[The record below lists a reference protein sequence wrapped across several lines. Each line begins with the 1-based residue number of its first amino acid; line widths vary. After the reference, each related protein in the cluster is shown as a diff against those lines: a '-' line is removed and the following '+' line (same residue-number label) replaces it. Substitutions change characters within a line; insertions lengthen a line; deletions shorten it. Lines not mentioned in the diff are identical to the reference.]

1 MTMTLQDIVTKDA
14 GWKIFSV
21 ALATVIW
28 FTVRPVG
35 REGTKPGNPLVVSV
49 PRSFTNLPVVV
60 MSSAADVRAFRVN
73 PGMINVKV
81 SGPSEVVAALTEHD
95 IRVTVDLTEIESA
108 RGLQARVVVAVPPG
122 VMFIEADPAQVSVVV
137 PGKKA
142 K

>member
-1 MTMTLQDIVTKDA
+1 MTMTLQDIITKDV
-14 GWKIFSV
+14 GWKLFSLV
-21 ALATVIW
+21 LATGIW

-35 REGTKPGNPLVVSV
+35 REGMKSSNPLVASV
-49 PRSFTNLPVVV
+49 PRTFTNLPVVV
-60 MSSAADVRAFRVN
+60 MSSAADVREFRVN
-73 PGMINVKV
+73 PDMINVKV

-122 VMFIEADPAQVSVVV
+122 VTFIEADPAQVSVVV
-137 PGKKA
+137 PGKKS